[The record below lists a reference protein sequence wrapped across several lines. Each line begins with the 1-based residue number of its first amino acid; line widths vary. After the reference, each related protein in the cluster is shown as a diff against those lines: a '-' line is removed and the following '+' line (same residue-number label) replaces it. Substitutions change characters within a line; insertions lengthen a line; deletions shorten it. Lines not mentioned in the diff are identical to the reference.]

1 MGYLKNSLMES
12 LFKAFGEQLATEI
25 IDYLENKMNISV
37 LVEEVKDQNCY
48 MKFYIHNAISNSP
61 IPICLIFRASIFGPA
76 IIYSLFGMREIS
88 CKSFEEI
95 SQLFDFMNSDDGILE
110 FIRKS
115 ILLVNGG
122 EA

>member
-12 LFKAFGEQLATEI
+12 LFKAFGEQLSTEI
-25 IDYLENKMNISV
+25 IDFLESKMNTSV

-48 MKFYIHNAISNSP
+48 MKFNIHNAIPDSP
-61 IPICLIFRASIFGPA
+61 IPISLIFRTSIFGPA
-76 IIYSLFGMREIS
+76 KIYSLFGMREIS
-88 CKSFEEI
+88 CKSFEEV
-95 SQLFDFMNSDDGILE
+95 SQLFDFMNNDDGILE

-115 ILLVNGG
+115 VLLVNGG